1 MRQNC
6 LHLLSRD
13 NLFFKAK
20 RTAKT
25 KSMALLLLCYERI
38 LQVYLVFF
46 QRLSQGDFSQIRS
59 GNTYYI
65 DEFVNE

>member
-13 NLFFKAK
+13 HVKKAK
-20 RTAKT
+20 RMAKT
-25 KSMALLLLCYERI
+25 KSMALLLLSYERI
-38 LQVYLVFF
+38 LQVYLRFF
-46 QRLSQGDFSQIRS
+46 QRLSQEGDFSQIRS